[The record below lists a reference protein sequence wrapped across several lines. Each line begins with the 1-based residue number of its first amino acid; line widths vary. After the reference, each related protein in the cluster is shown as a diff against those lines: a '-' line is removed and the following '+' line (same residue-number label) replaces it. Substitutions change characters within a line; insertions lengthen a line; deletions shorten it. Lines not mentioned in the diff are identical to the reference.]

1 MDRGAWRATVHG
13 VAESVFLFKKPNFLS
28 HLCPPGRPRPGSCE
42 MYLRSQG
49 RGDGRGKVVSGRAQG
64 EVEAFPGSPFPAPQH
79 RLSFQNLVMFMSDF
93 VDWVIPDI
101 PKDISQQIH
110 KEKVLMVELFMRE
123 EQGKQQLLDT
133 WMEKDR
139 KKAEPCNNHSPAPA
153 APPPPPDGP
162 DFPGGSL

>member
-1 MDRGAWRATVHG
+1 
-13 VAESVFLFKKPNFLS
+13 
-28 HLCPPGRPRPGSCE
+28 
-42 MYLRSQG
+42 
-49 RGDGRGKVVSGRAQG
+49 
-64 EVEAFPGSPFPAPQH
+64 
-79 RLSFQNLVMFMSDF
+79 MFMSDF

-139 KKAEPCNNHSPAPA
+139 KKDEPCNNHNPKAC
-153 APPPPPDGP
+153 PDSAEY
-162 DFPGGSL
+162 PGGAL